1 MTTATPAFGL
11 YVGEVTHRRVRPFDH
26 RLRYRVYML
35 LLDLDAAGDKLSRLK
50 WLRPGRRGLMR
61 WNAADYGAPGDPRP
75 LRTQIEDHLSAAG
88 IALDGGPIRL
98 LTMPRILGYGFNPL
112 SVYFCYGQDGAL
124 RALVY
129 EVSNTFGE
137 RHSYLIA
144 RPEADAGPVRQSA
157 PKRFFVSP
165 FMDMGLTYDFIV
177 RPPGDDLSVTVNVRR
192 GDEPILTA
200 TFAGRHQPLDDAQLA
215 RAFWSHPLLT
225 WKVIAAIH
233 WEAVKLMLKGA
244 RYRVRGRPPVRP
256 VTHGTAL

>member
-1 MTTATPAFGL
+1 VTSPPAFGL
-11 YVGEVTHRRVRPFDH
+11 YVGKVTHRRVRPFDH

-35 LLDLDAAGDKLSRLK
+35 LLDLDAAGERLSRLR
-50 WLRPGRRGLMR
+50 WLRPGRWGLMR
-61 WNAADYGAPGDPRP
+61 WNAADHGAPGDPRS
-75 LRTQIEDHLSAAG
+75 LRAQIEAHLSGAG

-112 SVYFCYGQDGAL
+112 SVYFCYGPDGAL

-137 RHSYLIA
+137 RHTYLIA
-144 RPEADAGPVRQSA
+144 RPEGERGGGRQTA

-192 GDEPILTA
+192 GEAPILTA
-200 TFAGRHQPLDDAQLA
+200 TFAGQHRPLDDAHLA

-233 WEAVKLMLKGA
+233 WEAIKLLFKGA
-244 RYRVRGRPPVRP
+244 RYRVRGAPPADP
-256 VTHGTAL
+256 VTHGTVM

>member
-1 MTTATPAFGL
+1 MTSPPAFGL
-11 YVGEVTHRRVRPFDH
+11 YVGKVTHRRVRPFDH

-35 LLDLDAAGDKLSRLK
+35 LLDLDAAGEQLSRLK
-50 WLRPGRRGLMR
+50 WLRPGRWGLMR
-61 WNAADYGAPGDPRP
+61 WNAADHGAPGDPRS
-75 LRTQIEDHLSAAG
+75 LRTQIEAHLSGAG

-112 SVYFCYGQDGAL
+112 SVYFCHGPDGAL

-137 RHSYLIA
+137 RHTYLIA
-144 RPEADAGPVRQSA
+144 RPEGERGGGRQTA

-165 FMDMGLTYDFIV
+165 FMDMGLTYDFVV

-200 TFAGRHQPLDDAQLA
+200 TFAGQHRPLDDAQLA

-233 WEAVKLMLKGA
+233 WEAIKLLFKGA
-244 RYRVRGRPPVRP
+244 RYRVRGAPPADP
-256 VTHGTAL
+256 VTHGTVM

>member
-1 MTTATPAFGL
+1 VTTPPAFGL
-11 YVGEVTHRRVRPFDH
+11 YVGEVTHRRVRPFQH

-35 LLDLDAAGDKLSRLK
+35 LLDLDGAEAKLSRLK
-50 WLRPGRRGLMR
+50 WLRPGWWGLMR
-61 WNAADYGAPGDPRP
+61 WNAGDYGRKGDPCP
-75 LRTQIEDHLSAAG
+75 LRVQIEDHLSDAD

-112 SVYFCYGQDGAL
+112 SVYFCYRADGAL
-124 RALVY
+124 AALVY

-144 RPEADAGPVRQSA
+144 RPEGEPGTPRQSA

-165 FMDMGLTYDFIV
+165 FMDMGLTYDFLV
-177 RPPGDDLSVTVNVRR
+177 RPPGDNLSVTVNVRR
-192 GDEPILTA
+192 GEEPILTA
-200 TFAGRHQPLDDAQLA
+200 TFAGRRRSLDDRQLA

-233 WEAVKLMLKGA
+233 WEAIKLMFKGA
-244 RYRVRGRPPVRP
+244 RYRVRGAPPADP
-256 VTHGTAL
+256 VTHGTVL

>member
-1 MTTATPAFGL
+1 MTSPPAFGL
-11 YVGEVTHRRVRPFDH
+11 YVGKVTHRRVRPFDH

-35 LLDLDAAGDKLSRLK
+35 LLDLDAAGEQLSRLK
-50 WLRPGRRGLMR
+50 WLRPGRWGLMR
-61 WNAADYGAPGDPRP
+61 WNAADHGAPGDPRS
-75 LRTQIEDHLSAAG
+75 LRTQIEAHLSGAG

-112 SVYFCYGQDGAL
+112 SVYFCHGPDGAL

-137 RHSYLIA
+137 RHTYLIA
-144 RPEADAGPVRQSA
+144 RPEGERGGGRQTA

-177 RPPGDDLSVTVNVRR
+177 RPPGNDLSVTVNVGR
-192 GDEPILTA
+192 GEAPILTA
-200 TFAGRHQPLDDAQLA
+200 TFAGQHRPLDDAHLA

-233 WEAVKLMLKGA
+233 WEAIKLLFKGA
-244 RYRVRGRPPVRP
+244 RYRVRGAPAADP
-256 VTHGTAL
+256 VTHGTVM

>member
-1 MTTATPAFGL
+1 MTTPPAFGL
-11 YVGEVTHRRVRPFDH
+11 YVGEVTHRRVRPFHH
-26 RLRYRVYML
+26 RLSYRVYML
-35 LLDLDAAGDKLSRLK
+35 LLDLDAAEGTLSRLK
-50 WLRPGRRGLMR
+50 WLRPGRWGLMR
-61 WNAADYGAPGDPRP
+61 WNAGDYGRRGDPRS
-75 LRTQIEDHLSAAG
+75 LRAQIEEQLSGAG

-112 SVYFCYGQDGAL
+112 SVYFCYRPDGGLA
-124 RALVY
+124 ALVY

-144 RPEADAGPVRQSA
+144 RPEGDAGDRRQTA

-177 RPPGDDLSVTVNVRR
+177 RPPGEDLSVTVAVRR
-192 GDEPILTA
+192 SEEPVLTA
-200 TFAGRHQPLDDAQLA
+200 TFAGHHQPLDDASLG

-233 WEAVKLMLKGA
+233 WEAIKLLFKGA
-244 RYRVRGRPPVRP
+244 RYRVRGAPPVDP
-256 VTHGTAL
+256 VTHGTVL